1 MLKATIYAG
10 LLTAALSVL
19 TPLSAQAADPGFCR
33 AYADAAIN
41 QVRAALAN
49 PVCARHISGARWV
62 PEHRVHFD
70 WCLTVP
76 YPAAEAERA
85 ARTEFLRGCRG

>member
-1 MLKATIYAG
+1 MFKGIICATF
-10 LLTAALSVL
+10 LSTALCVSV
-19 TPLSAQAADPGFCR
+19 PLSAQAADVGFCH
-33 AYADAAIN
+33 AYADAAVN

-49 PVCARHISGARWV
+49 RVCARRISGPRWV

-70 WCLTVP
+70 WCLGATVP
-76 YPAAEAERA
+76 VAEAERA